1 MTPTYYDVSRTLNAQ
16 TYIWPGTKPFRLDE
30 DYSQSQGDSVNV
42 GHLSMGIHTGTHVD
56 APYHFDSGGDKGADL
71 LLEPYWGLAQV
82 VSVDKTEGSL
92 QPEDLVGV
100 DLSLAPRLLL
110 HTQASGLPP
119 DRFPKQIV
127 YPSAAL
133 AAHLSQ
139 AGIILFGTDAP
150 SVDAV
155 TDKDLPG
162 HHALQQHSIA
172 ILEGLDLSG
181 VPDGIYEL
189 AALPLK
195 IERGD
200 GSPVRAVLRSLD

>member
-1 MTPTYYDVSRTLNAQ
+1 MTPTFYDVSRTLNTQ
-16 TYIWPGTKPFRLDE
+16 TYIWPGTKPLRLDE
-30 DYSQSQGDSVNV
+30 EYSQSQGDSVNV
-42 GHLSMGIHTGTHVD
+42 GHLSIGIHTGTHVD
-56 APYHFDSGGDKGADL
+56 APYHFDSAGSRAAGL
-71 LLEPYWGLAQV
+71 PLQPYWGLAQV
-82 VSVDKTEGSL
+82 VTVDKPEGSL
-92 QPEDLVGV
+92 EPEDLAGV

-110 HTQASGLPP
+110 HTPASHLPP
-119 DRFPKQIV
+119 DLFPEQIV

-133 AAHLSQ
+133 AATLSQ

-155 TDKDLPG
+155 TDKRLPG
-162 HHALQQHSIA
+162 HHALHQHRIA

-195 IERGD
+195 IEAGD